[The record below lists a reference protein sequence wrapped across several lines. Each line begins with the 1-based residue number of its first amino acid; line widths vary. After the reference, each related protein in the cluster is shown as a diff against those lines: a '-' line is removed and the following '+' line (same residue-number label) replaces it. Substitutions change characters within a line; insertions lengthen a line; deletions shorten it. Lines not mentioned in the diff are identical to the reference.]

1 MRNLVYRF
9 NIHQENA
16 VAIRQTRG
24 KHKWLVKVWA
34 KGEDAASETEIKNR
48 HPCLLSEMAEL
59 MRKEL
64 EEVMAQAS
72 PCVDGGFDIYLLR

>member
-16 VAIRQTRG
+16 VTFRQTKG
-24 KHKWLVKVWA
+24 KRKWLVKIWA
-34 KGEDAASETEIKNR
+34 KGEESASDAEIKNQ
-48 HPCLLSEMAEL
+48 HPCLLSDMADL